1 MLDNLLSKEAGT
13 SYGDVVYVL
22 GEMLTIN
29 EEMMH
34 RAVVSLVNLAQ
45 YEPAATRI
53 SSCVLNIQRDS
64 TSSETQPVQLKALL
78 EMVAGGGLSDNETIV
93 EAAQTVLRACES

>member
-1 MLDNLLSKEAGT
+1 
-13 SYGDVVYVL
+13 
-22 GEMLTIN
+22 MLTIN

-34 RAVVSLVNLAQ
+34 RSVVSLVNLAQ
-45 YEPAATRI
+45 YEPAAQRI

-78 EMVAGGGLSDNETIV
+78 EMVAGGGLSDNVAIV
-93 EAAQTVLRACES
+93 EAAQTVIRACES